1 MNKLTFWDGFY
12 RENAYCKY
20 IVPLRLLLKKTNICN
35 FPTSNPMNCMAT
47 RAQAREKIRSP
58 REMNFVAG
66 LQVFGGC
73 LSSAKNDTPPCS
85 AHNSKLYFK
94 FCDEWTYQQSL
105 PMSFVA
111 SDGSTPPA
119 GVGFSLPS
127 GEIINPVCSLTPC
140 GFFLFSLTEILEQIV
155 AVSTDLWEIC
165 HVSCFKQVV

>member
-111 SDGSTPPA
+111 SDGSTPQLVLVSPCR
-119 GVGFSLPS
+119 VGRSL
-127 GEIINPVCSLTPC
+127 ILYVLLLPVA
-140 GFFLFSLTEILEQIV
+140 FFFFPWLRF
-155 AVSTDLWEIC
+155 
-165 HVSCFKQVV
+165 